1 MFSPKFQL
9 NLNDFPQVP
18 DNVTSIVYW
27 QGALKYQS
35 VLNNTSII
43 SSLNVSGHTTL
54 NNNVSIISSLN
65 ITGFTTLSNNTTLLS
80 SLNISGRTIIGSD
93 IYNYNDSVLEL
104 YKNITVRKNVTDIYG
119 TFIGDN
125 IAIKAGDGNN
135 SSYISLIEGGNIN
148 IQTQNYATSNAVITL
163 TSNKFIN
170 MNTPETVI
178 SNNLTINGNVK
189 GANLGVK
196 SPIFFTT
203 NRTVTI
209 NGDIFSVYDLNL
221 SKYTKSILLD
231 GYNVRQFRI
240 RHWPSSG
247 DFEYSSTFFSEMYLK
262 NYDIFMSNR
271 NGLSI
276 FSLSSPIENY
286 FLRETKIASHFLFRK
301 DFTYITFCS
310 RGSTPVK
317 VYLIIEDL
325 L

>member
-1 MFSPKFQL
+1 MLSSL
-9 NLNDFPQVP
+9 NISGSTSLNTTTVVSTL
-18 DNVTSIVYW
+18 NISGYTT
-27 QGALKYQS
+27 LN
-35 VLNNTSII
+35 NNTSII

-65 ITGFTTLSNNTTLLS
+65 ISGFTTLSNNTTLLS

-125 IAIKAGDGNN
+125 IAIKAGEGNN

-189 GANLGVK
+189 GANLGIK

-209 NGDIFSVYDLNL
+209 NGVSFSVYDIDLR
-221 SKYTKSILLD
+221 KYTKSVSLD
-231 GYNVRQFRI
+231 GYNIRQFRI
-240 RHWPSSG
+240 RHWPADA
-247 DFEYSSTFFSEMYLK
+247 DFETGPSTYQYHLK
-262 NYDIFMSNR
+262 RYDIFMSNR
-271 NGLSI
+271 NGLKLY
-276 FSLSSPIENY
+276 SLSSPLDNQFLTETIQTHFYIE
-286 FLRETKIASHFLFRK
+286 IH
-301 DFTYITFCS
+301 
-310 RGSTPVK
+310 
-317 VYLIIEDL
+317 LII
-325 L
+325 

>member
-1 MFSPKFQL
+1 
-9 NLNDFPQVP
+9 
-18 DNVTSIVYW
+18 
-27 QGALKYQS
+27 
-35 VLNNTSII
+35 
-43 SSLNVSGHTTL
+43 
-54 NNNVSIISSLN
+54 
-65 ITGFTTLSNNTTLLS
+65 
-80 SLNISGRTIIGSD
+80 
-93 IYNYNDSVLEL
+93 
-104 YKNITVRKNVTDIYG
+104 
-119 TFIGDN
+119 
-125 IAIKAGDGNN
+125 
-135 SSYISLIEGGNIN
+135 
-148 IQTQNYATSNAVITL
+148 
-163 TSNKFIN
+163 

-262 NYDIFMSNR
+262 KYDIFMSNR

-276 FSLSSPIENY
+276 FSLSSPIEN
-286 FLRETKIASHFLFRK
+286 
-301 DFTYITFCS
+301 
-310 RGSTPVK
+310 
-317 VYLIIEDL
+317 
-325 L
+325 